1 MRQVSKPAVRVIG
14 PQQKTLSRRILDNW
28 QLYLLL
34 LIPVVLTIV
43 YKYLPM
49 YGIQIAFRD
58 FKASR
63 GYMGSEWVGLYWFN
77 RFFSYLFAVLK
88 FLKYSFVSR
97 ATMPLNASRA
107 IRLGIAIRP
116 LNMSAIFQTA
126 CIVMYG
132 PIKTASI

>member
-1 MRQVSKPAVRVIG
+1 MRQVSKPAVRVIA
-14 PQQKTLSRRILDNW
+14 PHQKTLSRRILDNW

-63 GYMGSEWVGLYWFN
+63 GYMGSEWVGLYWFK
-77 RFFSYLFAVLK
+77 RFFSSPTCVRMIKNTILISL
-88 FLKYSFVSR
+88 YSLLWSF
-97 ATMPLNASRA
+97 
-107 IRLGIAIRP
+107 
-116 LNMSAIFQTA
+116 
-126 CIVMYG
+126 
-132 PIKTASI
+132 